1 MHAIAGTGETLPTQL
16 GPRAIG
22 SALMTEAI
30 ISGRGGQKEQGEVP
44 HDQAP
49 IISARGVR
57 KSYGS
62 NHVLRGLDCDV
73 GRGITG
79 LLGSNGTGKS
89 TFLGLILG
97 LRSRQ
102 GGELTVLGDDPD
114 RSGPEVRA
122 RLGYAPEHHDLP
134 GDVQAADL
142 VRHIAQLHGLPRR
155 AATER
160 ASDALWQVG
169 LGEERF
175 RPIGTMSTGQ
185 RQRVKMAQA
194 IAHDPALLLLDEP
207 TDGLDPMQRDDMLT
221 LIRRV
226 GTEFGINIV
235 MSSHLLEEVERVCD
249 SVVILANGLVGHS
262 GPLDNS
268 DSAVSGVKVELDVDP
283 EPLAVAL
290 AARGVETTTNGR
302 TLTVIGDA
310 SVGDLVRDLVADLEL
325 GLHRLEPRRAT
336 LEDVFIEAAR

>member
-1 MHAIAGTGETLPTQL
+1 M
-16 GPRAIG
+16 
-22 SALMTEAI
+22 SD
-30 ISGRGGQKEQGEVP
+30 VV
-44 HDQAP
+44 
-49 IISARGVR
+49 ISARGVQ

-73 GRGITG
+73 GRGVTG
-79 LLGSNGTGKS
+79 LLGPNGAGKS
-89 TFLGLILG
+89 TFMGLVLG
-97 LRSRQ
+97 LRPRQ
-102 GGELTVLGDDPD
+102 GGDLTVLGVDPD
-114 RSGPEVRA
+114 QSGPELRS

-194 IAHDPALLLLDEP
+194 IAHDPDLLLLDEP
-207 TDGLDPMQRDDMLT
+207 TDGLDPVQRDDMLA

-226 GTEFGINIV
+226 GSEFGIDILL
-235 MSSHLLEEVERVCD
+235 SSHLLEEVERVCD
-249 SVVILANGLVGHS
+249 SVVILANGVVGQS
-262 GPLDNS
+262 GALRDLE
-268 DSAVSGVKVELDVDP
+268 SAATGVRVELDTDP
-283 EPLAVAL
+283 QSLAAAL
-290 AARGVETTTNGR
+290 AARGAEATIDGHILSVT
-302 TLTVIGDA
+302 GDDA
-310 SVGDLVRDLVADLEL
+310 VVDLVRDLVADLGL
-325 GLHRLEPRRAT
+325 GLRRLEPRRTT
-336 LEDVFIEAAR
+336 LEDVFIEASR

>member
-1 MHAIAGTGETLPTQL
+1 MPD
-16 GPRAIG
+16 
-22 SALMTEAI
+22 
-30 ISGRGGQKEQGEVP
+30 VV
-44 HDQAP
+44 
-49 IISARGVR
+49 ISARGVQ

-62 NHVLRGLDCDV
+62 NHVLQGLDCDV

-79 LLGSNGTGKS
+79 LLGPNGAGKS
-89 TFLGLILG
+89 TFMGLVLG
-97 LRSRQ
+97 LRPRQ
-102 GGELTVLGDDPD
+102 GGALNVLGADPGQ
-114 RSGPEVRA
+114 SGPELRA

-194 IAHDPALLLLDEP
+194 LAHDPDLLLLDEP
-207 TDGLDPMQRDDMLT
+207 TDGLDPVQRDDMLA

-226 GTEFGINIV
+226 GREFGIDILL
-235 MSSHLLEEVERVCD
+235 SSHLLEEVERVCD
-249 SVVILANGLVGHS
+249 SVVILANGVVGHS
-262 GPLDNS
+262 GPLNQA
-268 DSAVSGVKVELDVDP
+268 DSAASGIKVELDSDP
-283 EPLAVAL
+283 QSL
-290 AARGVETTTNGR
+290 AAALVAHGAEAAVDGHI
-302 TLTVIGDA
+302 LTVTGHDA
-310 SVGDLVRDLVADLEL
+310 LTDLVRDLAADLGL
-325 GLHRLEPRRAT
+325 GLRRLEPRRTT
-336 LEDVFIEAAR
+336 LEDVFIEASR

>member
-1 MHAIAGTGETLPTQL
+1 M
-16 GPRAIG
+16 
-22 SALMTEAI
+22 SD
-30 ISGRGGQKEQGEVP
+30 VV
-44 HDQAP
+44 
-49 IISARGVR
+49 ISARGVQ

-79 LLGSNGTGKS
+79 LLGSNGAGKS
-89 TFLGLILG
+89 TFMGLILG
-97 LRSRQ
+97 LRPRQ
-102 GGELTVLGDDPD
+102 GGDLTVLGADPD
-114 RSGPEVRA
+114 QSGPELRA

-175 RPIGTMSTGQ
+175 RPVGTMSTGQ

-207 TDGLDPMQRDDMLT
+207 TDGLDPVQRDDMLA
-221 LIRRV
+221 LIQRV
-226 GTEFGINIV
+226 GNEFGIDILL
-235 MSSHLLEEVERVCD
+235 SSHLLEEVERVCD
-249 SVVILANGLVGHS
+249 SVLILANGVVGHS
-262 GPLDNS
+262 GALG
-268 DSAVSGVKVELDVDP
+268 SGAFGTDEAGVRVELDSDP
-283 EPLAVAL
+283 QPLATAL
-290 AARGVETTTNGR
+290 AARGAQATVDGH
-302 TLTVIGDA
+302 TLTVAGGDA
-310 SVGDLVRDLVADLEL
+310 VGDLVRDLVAEL
-325 GLHRLEPRRAT
+325 GLGLRRLEPRRTT
-336 LEDVFIEAAR
+336 LEDVFIEASR

>member
-1 MHAIAGTGETLPTQL
+1 MPD
-16 GPRAIG
+16 
-22 SALMTEAI
+22 
-30 ISGRGGQKEQGEVP
+30 VV
-44 HDQAP
+44 
-49 IISARGVR
+49 ISARGVQ

-62 NHVLRGLDCDV
+62 NHVLQGLDCDI

-89 TFLGLILG
+89 TFMGLILG
-97 LRSRQ
+97 LRPRQ
-102 GGELTVLGDDPD
+102 GGTLNVLGVDPD
-114 RSGPEVRA
+114 RSGPELRA

-155 AATER
+155 SATER

-194 IAHDPALLLLDEP
+194 LAHDPDLLLLDEP
-207 TDGLDPMQRDDMLT
+207 TDGLDPVQRDDMLA

-226 GTEFGINIV
+226 GSEFGIDILL
-235 MSSHLLEEVERVCD
+235 SSHLLEEVERVCD
-249 SVVILANGLVGHS
+249 SVVILANGVVGHR
-262 GPLDNS
+262 GALQDLG
-268 DSAVSGVKVELDVDP
+268 SATAGMRVELDSDP
-283 EPLAVAL
+283 QPLATAL
-290 AARGVETTTNGR
+290 AARGAEAAVDGH
-302 TLTVIGDA
+302 TLTVTGVDA
-310 SVGDLVRDLVADLEL
+310 ATDLIRDLVADLGL
-325 GLHRLEPRRAT
+325 GLRRLEPRRTT
-336 LEDVFIEAAR
+336 LEDVFIEASQ

>member
-1 MHAIAGTGETLPTQL
+1 MSDI
-16 GPRAIG
+16 
-22 SALMTEAI
+22 
-30 ISGRGGQKEQGEVP
+30 V
-44 HDQAP
+44 
-49 IISARGVR
+49 ISARGVQ

-62 NHVLRGLDCDV
+62 NHVLQGLDCDV

-79 LLGSNGTGKS
+79 LLGPNGAGKS
-89 TFLGLILG
+89 TFMGLVLG
-97 LRSRQ
+97 LRPRQ
-102 GGELTVLGDDPD
+102 GGTLNVLGVDPD
-114 RSGPEVRA
+114 QSGPELRA

-194 IAHDPALLLLDEP
+194 IAHDPDLLLLDEP
-207 TDGLDPMQRDDMLT
+207 TDGLDPVQRDDMLA

-226 GTEFGINIV
+226 GSEFGIDILL
-235 MSSHLLEEVERVCD
+235 SSHLLEEVERVCD
-249 SVVILANGLVGHS
+249 SVVILANGVVGHS
-262 GPLDNS
+262 GALNGLE
-268 DSAVSGVKVELDVDP
+268 SAASGMKVELDSDP
-283 EPLAVAL
+283 EPLAAAL
-290 AARGVETTTNGR
+290 VARGADAVVDGHI
-302 TLTVIGDA
+302 LTVTGVDT
-310 SVGDLVRDLVADLEL
+310 VGDLVRDLVAEL
-325 GLHRLEPRRAT
+325 GLGLRRLEPRRTT
-336 LEDVFIEAAR
+336 LEDVFLEASR